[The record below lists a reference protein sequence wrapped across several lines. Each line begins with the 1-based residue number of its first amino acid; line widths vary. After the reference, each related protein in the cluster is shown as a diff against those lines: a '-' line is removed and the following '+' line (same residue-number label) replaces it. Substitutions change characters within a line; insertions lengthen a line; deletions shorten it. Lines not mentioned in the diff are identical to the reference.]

1 MLHSTSF
8 RAMGTVVDIE
18 LEAAHDPGE
27 AFQVARQLFELQES
41 RFSRFRSDSLLARFN
56 RGETIDDRTFVE
68 VVRLAVEAHAA
79 TGGLFNPMVLPAL
92 AAAGYSNTFETVAGG
107 NPVVQLVPS
116 PAHAIRF
123 DGHAVQLCEGAL
135 DLGGMAKGWT
145 VDLCASVLSQFAS
158 SAVVNAGGDLR
169 VIGNPGDRPFAIT
182 CPVCGELTWTGPVR
196 HALATSTIWKRR
208 WRTTAGGTSH
218 HIIDPRD
225 GLPARSPLLQASVFG
240 HTAVQAEI
248 WAKSILIGGDPVVGA
263 ATAAGFEVRVVRK
276 YAKGAIHRCF
286 RPQLLLNTESN
297 HEQHLRNG

>member
-8 RAMGTVVDIE
+8 RAMGTTVDIE
-18 LEAAHDPGE
+18 METPHDPGE
-27 AFQVARQLFELQES
+27 AFRVARELFELQES
-41 RFSRFRSDSLLARFN
+41 RFSRFRPESLLARFN
-56 RGETIDDRTFVE
+56 RGGAIDDRAFVE

-92 AAAGYSNTFETVAGG
+92 AAAGYSDTFETVAGG

-116 PAHAIRF
+116 PAHAVRF

-135 DLGGMAKGWT
+135 DLGGVAKGWT

-158 SAVVNAGGDLR
+158 TAVVNAGGDLR

-196 HALATSTIWKRR
+196 HALATSTTWKRR

-225 GLPARSPLLQASVFG
+225 GLPARSPFTQVSVFAPS
-240 HTAVQAEI
+240 AVQAET
-248 WAKSILIGGDPVVGA
+248 WAKAILIGGDALARA
-263 ATAAGFEVRVVRK
+263 AQAAGFEAQVVSRCDTH
-276 YAKGAIHRCF
+276 APGAARLPHSQ
-286 RPQLLLNTESN
+286 PSLNA
-297 HEQHLRNG
+297 EQDDE